1 MDRMQSFFT
10 LQQLCVNTIQS
21 VYLQQLCMNTIQGV
35 YLQQLCMNTIQGVY
49 LQQLCMNTIQG
60 VYLPLGFKGLNVGKE
75 FGSPE
80 I

>member
-10 LQQLCVNTIQS
+10 LQQLCVNTIQ
-21 VYLQQLCMNTIQGV
+21 GV
-35 YLQQLCMNTIQGVY
+35 YLQQLCT
-49 LQQLCMNTIQG
+49 NTIQG